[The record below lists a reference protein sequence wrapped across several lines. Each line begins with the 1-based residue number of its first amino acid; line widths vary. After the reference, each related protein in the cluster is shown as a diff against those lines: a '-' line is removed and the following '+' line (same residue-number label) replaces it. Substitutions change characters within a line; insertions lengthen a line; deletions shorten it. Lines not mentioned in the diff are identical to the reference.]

1 MSVKDYKFPK
11 DRKYWI
17 NHTPSHLWLKE
28 SGEGI
33 VTVGV
38 TDFFT
43 KRIGKFTSITLKA
56 QSSPSSPVIAEKTMG
71 LVKAKNYSAILK
83 YPISG
88 KIMVVNENI
97 IKKPKQVNKSSYDKG
112 WLIQVR
118 PEPDYSSQLSDN
130 IVSTGE
136 ELDTYINQELKN
148 NALQADDCCPDFL
161 GGSGVVRRRKPKS

>member
-1 MSVKDYKFPK
+1 MSAKDYTFLN

-28 SGEGI
+28 SGENL

-43 KRIGKFTSITLKA
+43 KRIGKFASITLKA
-56 QSSPSSPVIAEKTMG
+56 QSSSSSAVIAGKTMG
-71 LVKAKNYSAILK
+71 LVKAKKYSAILK

-88 KIMVVNENI
+88 NITVVNEKI
-97 IKKPKQVNKSSYDKG
+97 VKKPKQVNKSPYEQG
-112 WLIQVR
+112 WLIQIR
-118 PEPDYSSQLSDN
+118 PEPDYTAQQSDN
-130 IVSTGE
+130 LVSPGE
-136 ELDTYINQELKN
+136 VLDSFITQELKN

-161 GGSGVVRRRKPKS
+161 GGSGVVRRRKPKA